1 DACRCMV
8 ALMDTSVTG
17 RLNSSEFIRL
27 WNKVIIYKD
36 IFFQTDV
43 SRTGTLSLTELRN
56 ALVASGMR
64 VSDDMLNLMALRY
77 GASSGHMTL
86 ESFISLILRLDC
98 MFSESAGSGPDQMS
112 NRWIYVSMYT

>member
-1 DACRCMV
+1 MV
-8 ALMDTSVTG
+8 L
-17 RLNSSEFIRL
+17 
-27 WNKVIIYKD
+27 IIFCQD

-56 ALVASGMR
+56 AFVASGMR

-86 ESFISLILRLDC
+86 ESFISLILRLEC
-98 MFSESAGSGPDQMS
+98 MFKIFRRLSDGKTMTLQESE
-112 NRWIYVSMYT
+112 WIYVSMYT